1 MAPLAPSRTRALIA
15 GLAATVA
22 VAYGAAFYAYS
33 VLITKEAA
41 GAVFSTTVLSWAF
54 GGAVLTGGAAAV
66 PVGRV
71 ADRHGIRGVV
81 ALGSVLGCAGL
92 VGFAMSQHAW
102 QVLLS
107 WWVILGP
114 ATAMTFYEPTY
125 VAIDQWVPEDRRPRA
140 IASLTLL
147 AGLSGPVFIPATSAL
162 VSAFGWRTTAAL
174 LGAGLAAVGVL
185 VALLLIPRGAPPG
198 RSSHD
203 RSGGRRRGVA
213 PDPRFVVFTAA
224 AFFAYGAFEAVVVH
238 RVARFEDAGFAV
250 SSISLWA
257 AFSGILSF
265 PGRFLLPSLAE
276 RVRPTTV
283 LAGVLAAMA
292 GASAFA
298 IRATRLWEVV
308 AHFCLFGLV
317 LGAALPL
324 RAVVM
329 TSWYSGGGFGAI
341 MGVQA
346 AVIAVARASGPALTG
361 VLKDRAGYGVAMLV
375 LTSALGV
382 AVVLTVASERMA
394 RH

>member
-1 MAPLAPSRTRALIA
+1 MAPLAPSRTRALIT

-71 ADRHGIRGVV
+71 ADRHGIRGVI

-185 VALLLIPRGAPPG
+185 VALLLIPKGAPQG
-198 RSSHD
+198 RPPPE
-203 RSGGRRRGVA
+203 RSGGRRAVA

-329 TSWYSGGGFGAI
+329 TSWYSGEGFGAI

-346 AVIAVARASGPALTG
+346 AAIAVARASGPALTG
-361 VLKDRAGYGVAMLV
+361 VLKDRAGYGVAMLI

-382 AVVLTVASERMA
+382 AVVLTLTSERTA
-394 RH
+394 RD